1 MPDRLREKGREARCG
16 SSFHSLVNP
25 VIKLKAARMPG
36 AIGASTPP
44 LSITSWRPSAMC
56 CAAYA
61 MASVELVQPV
71 ETMCDKPRKPNA
83 IDNSLESPPC
93 VDAGIVYTLAFVV
106 GPTYQYSYC
115 CSVNARPPPPVPSS
129 TPKARRSSSDKSL
142 VKRRASS
149 SASRAAASAS
159 GTVRGTC
166 LRSFGLSCDCQS
178 NEGTSAAIW
187 TGKLE
192 GSKVSILRTPL
203 LPEISPFQNASRP
216 IPSGVTHPIPVI
228 TTRRGRIKAFNMRLF
243 WLRKSLIYDDKLNFL
258 PALVAELRAGSQL
271 CLTIRASCWSLFG
284 PALHTELRAGRVL

>member
-16 SSFHSLVNP
+16 SSFHSLVNT

-129 TPKARRSSSDKSL
+129 TPNARRSSSERSWGKSC
-142 VKRRASS
+142 ASS
-149 SASRAAASAS
+149 NASRAAASAR
-159 GTVRGTC
+159 GTVRATC
-166 LRSFGLSCDCQS
+166 LRSLGFNCDCQS
-178 NEGTSAAIW
+178 NEGTSPAIW
-187 TGKLE
+187 TGELE
-192 GSKVSILRTPL
+192 GSKHSMRRTPL
-203 LPEISPFQNASRP
+203 FPVSSPSQNASRP
-216 IPSGVTHPIPVI
+216 IPSGVTHPIPVM
-228 TTRRGRIKAFNMRLF
+228 TTLRGRVNALNMDSPPYVYNGGFKGEKRIARTTPQKALE
-243 WLRKSLIYDDKLNFL
+243 
-258 PALVAELRAGSQL
+258 A
-271 CLTIRASCWSLFG
+271 
-284 PALHTELRAGRVL
+284 HTN